1 MTRANKGRAL
11 TNIKAINDPFITPD
25 YFKYMFKYDTVRTL
39 IQLKPAFLHH
49 TARFCIMQLFDICAC
64 ADRPEYRQPLHDS
77 TYATASYRLVPI
89 HNQNKPNQVHGEY
102 KGTVEFDDKH
112 LIIDGHKI
120 RLFHEMD
127 PANIKWCVFC
137 YAWGPPC
144 VCGPCGSSRRTDGT
158 ARHTR
163 TYHHHPTPP
172 SP

>member
-1 MTRANKGRAL
+1 MCAHVLSRDGRRSHPSSFCP
-11 TNIKAINDPFITPD
+11 INHRGV
-25 YFKYMFKYDTVRTL
+25 YAARTL
-39 IQLKPAFLHH
+39 QG
-49 TARFCIMQLFDICAC
+49 
-64 ADRPEYRQPLHDS
+64 S
-77 TYATASYRLVPI
+77 
-89 HNQNKPNQVHGEY
+89 
-102 KGTVEFDDKH
+102 VEFDDKH

-144 VCGPCGSSRRTDGT
+144 VCGPCGSSRRTDRTG
-158 ARHTR
+158 RHTR